1 MVDMAMKRYTDGVRK
16 GSRPSFRGLS
26 VTLGLT
32 ILCVILTGCDGTV
45 PDNGLLRFGS
55 EGEVR
60 ITAEVP
66 LQGDIG
72 WLQQVV
78 TWSSDGAWKL
88 FEEIGYRGAAG
99 DENLTRNP
107 GLPVHYAAQYPSLI
121 QLLNDG
127 GAKVFGVDSI
137 LDPDLDPDCGVGKTR
152 VTLQIYDSRREERME
167 WTRCAGDASTLRNVK
182 TEGAGPDTGASRV
195 IQAAIKI
202 RDWTVGQ
209 DFLSVY
215 SGSLPY
221 GTLDKGTETGSG
233 IDSLIWFRAPDE
245 SDGAQTQERFL
256 AFWDSHT
263 AGSGRAAPEIDWA
276 AEMVL
281 VGAVGVREEVGDSVE
296 VRRLLLIGNDER
308 VTGTRIEVVERN
320 PGDFC
325 APARRIVRPYHIV
338 VAPKTPE
345 PFYPEVRAERVPC
358 GT

>member
-1 MVDMAMKRYTDGVRK
+1 MTIFYGLLT
-16 GSRPSFRGLS
+16 SCESTRP
-26 VTLGLT
+26 
-32 ILCVILTGCDGTV
+32 
-45 PDNGLLRFGS
+45 PNGLLRFGS

-60 ITAEVP
+60 ITVEVP

-88 FEEIGYRGAAG
+88 FEQIGYRGATG
-99 DENLTRNP
+99 DENLSRNP

-137 LDPDLDPDCGVGKTR
+137 LKPDLEPDCGVGKTK
-152 VTLQIYDSRREERME
+152 VTLQIYDSRREERRE

-182 TEGAGPDTGASRV
+182 TEGAGPDTGASRI

-202 RDWTVGQ
+202 RDWTVGRE
-209 DFLSVY
+209 FLSVY

-221 GTLDKGTETGSG
+221 GTLDKGTETGSA
-233 IDSLIWFRAPDE
+233 IDSPIWFRAPDDT
-245 SDGAQTQERFL
+245 DGTETQDRFL
-256 AFWDSHT
+256 AFWDAHT

-276 AEMVL
+276 EEMVL

-308 VTGTRIEVVERN
+308 VTGTRIEIVERN

>member
-1 MVDMAMKRYTDGVRK
+1 MICAG
-16 GSRPSFRGLS
+16 
-26 VTLGLT
+26 
-32 ILCVILTGCDGTV
+32 LTGCDGID
-45 PDNGLLRFGS
+45 PGNGLLRFGS

-60 ITAEVP
+60 ITVEVP
-66 LQGDIG
+66 LQGEVG

-78 TWSSDGAWKL
+78 TWSSDGAWKF
-88 FEEIGYRGAAG
+88 FEQIGYRGSTG
-99 DENLTRNP
+99 DENLSRNP
-107 GLPVHYAAQYPSLI
+107 GLPIHYAAQYPSLI

-137 LDPDLDPDCGVGKTR
+137 LDPQLEPACGVGRTR
-152 VTLQIYDSRREERME
+152 VTLQIYDSGREERRE
-167 WTRCAGDASTLRNVK
+167 WTRCAADASTLRNVK
-182 TEGAGPDTGASRV
+182 TEGAGPDTGASRI

-221 GTLDKGTETGSG
+221 GTLDKGTQTGSG
-233 IDSLIWFRAPDE
+233 IESIEWFRSPDG
-245 SDGAQTQERFL
+245 SDGAATRERFL
-256 AFWDSHT
+256 TFWEMHT
-263 AGSGRAAPEIDWA
+263 EGSGREAPEIDWET
-276 AEMVL
+276 EMVI

-296 VRRLLLIGNDER
+296 VRRVLLIGNDER
-308 VTGTRIEVVERN
+308 VTGTKIEVVERN

-338 VAPKTPE
+338 VAPRTPE
-345 PFYPEVRAERVPC
+345 PFFPEVRAERVPC

>member
-1 MVDMAMKRYTDGVRK
+1 M
-16 GSRPSFRGLS
+16 F
-26 VTLGLT
+26 
-32 ILCVILTGCDGTV
+32 CVAATACDGID
-45 PDNGLLRFGS
+45 PMNGLLRFGS

-60 ITAEVP
+60 ISVEVP
-66 LQGDIG
+66 LQGDVG

-88 FEEIGYRGAAG
+88 FEQIGYRGSTG
-99 DENLTRNP
+99 DENLSRNP
-107 GLPVHYAAQYPSLI
+107 GLPIHYAAQYPSLI
-121 QLLNDG
+121 QLLNEG

-137 LDPDLDPDCGVGKTR
+137 LDPRLQPSCGLGKTR
-152 VTLQIYDSRREERME
+152 VTLQIYDSRREEQRE

-182 TEGAGPDTGASRV
+182 TEGAGPDTGASRI

-209 DFLSVY
+209 EFLSVY

-221 GTLDKGTETGSG
+221 GTLDKGTQTGSG
-233 IDSLIWFRAPDE
+233 VDSIEWFRSPDG
-245 SDGAQTQERFL
+245 SDGAGTQERFL
-256 AFWDSHT
+256 AFWEMHT
-263 AGSGRAAPEIDWA
+263 EGSAREAPEIDWES
-276 AEMVL
+276 EMVI

-296 VRRLLLIGNDER
+296 VRRVLLIGNDER
-308 VTGTRIEVVERN
+308 VTGTKIEVVERN

-338 VAPKTPE
+338 VAPRTPE
-345 PFYPEVRAERVPC
+345 PFFPEVRAERVPC